1 MNSGERLAMREV
13 RCHLLGFLQSQY
25 HTQLNLVATISH
37 AHTQHE
43 ASVMSAEQRDP
54 ESSTVLYKILAPEE
68 AESLPSRSWTGTAL
82 DLQDGF
88 LHLST
93 SDQLAGTLGRFFS
106 KDAFAGDVLFLLRL
120 PRAAIRTDQKLQF
133 DLAHGIKFGHVY
145 SVCRDR
151 PSRRVP
157 L

>member
-1 MNSGERLAMREV
+1 
-13 RCHLLGFLQSQY
+13 
-25 HTQLNLVATISH
+25 
-37 AHTQHE
+37 
-43 ASVMSAEQRDP
+43 MSAEQRDP

-151 PSRRVP
+151 SSRRVP
-157 L
+157 LWSSLAAQPIDPDQQFDEKIEIKRDSSGQWVLPSLTF

>member
-1 MNSGERLAMREV
+1 MTTDQIILFTLFAAVFGM
-13 RCHLLGFLQSQY
+13 LLWGRFRY
-25 HTQLNLVATISH
+25 DLVAF
-37 AHTQHE
+37 A
-43 ASVMSAEQRDP
+43 ALMVAV
-54 ESSTVLYKILAPEE
+54 VL
-68 AESLPSRSWTGTAL
+68 GVV
-82 DLQDGF
+82 D
-88 LHLST
+88 
-93 SDQLAGTLGRFFS
+93 S